1 MTPETLILAERA
13 ERTRMDA
20 IRLCRETDETLRQ
33 STSVRV
39 VSEKL
44 RGELGREIV
53 GFVAQAR
60 RTADIREGA
69 GL

>member
-1 MTPETLILAERA
+1 MTPETVILAEQA

-20 IRLCRETDETLRQ
+20 IRLCRETDEILRQ

-39 VSEKL
+39 VSKRL
-44 RGELGREIV
+44 RGGLGREIV
-53 GFVAQAR
+53 GFVAQVR
-60 RTADIREGA
+60 HTAEIREGA